1 MQLAATRI
9 EFEEAEA
16 GMGTRAPTKKAF
28 KGKSEGVKD
37 SPILPAP
44 VENDHASAR
53 VDIAPEWMLLKED
66 WETMEKVCRIVYSYN
81 TSHDCTHAIMCMRR
95 SMRRCI
101 PTCTMYS
108 LVDRRRCVVRYV
120 CINSIAASW
129 RVRSRRQRESGKV
142 SRSSCNG

>member
-1 MQLAATRI
+1 MDSPALEVVFRRSNSPERLEALKMQLAATRI
-9 EFEEAEA
+9 EFDEAEA

-66 WETMEKVCRIVYSYN
+66 WETMEKVCRS
-81 TSHDCTHAIMCMRR
+81 CTHTTHRMIVLMQLCACVEACVDAYLHA
-95 SMRRCI
+95 RCI
-101 PTCTMYS
+101 H
-108 LVDRRRCVVRYV
+108 
-120 CINSIAASW
+120 
-129 RVRSRRQRESGKV
+129 
-142 SRSSCNG
+142 